1 MGFSDNE
8 YIAREEGEFSAD
20 DWSEAD
26 WRRYLTQIDV
36 ETTLFLKK
44 FVQLRHI
51 INHLDLIALQMG
63 WTQQE
68 DNSIEAIMQKRW
80 REGPQT
86 LHKHPVYIVTHGLY
100 HFLYKNWELYQEC
113 SPDLNPQISW
123 IYARLLGSGEH
134 DALLGIA
141 CMDVDDPVLAIC
153 HFKSAL
159 QSINYGMGLIQK
171 APETSEK
178 AGLLL
183 HDAILA
189 CFDLREVW
197 LRVMAN
203 CRDIGREED
212 EDADDGSG

>member
-1 MGFSDNE
+1 MGFEGE
-8 YIAREEGEFSAD
+8 YGARDGGEFSAD
-20 DWSEAD
+20 DWNEAD

-44 FVQLRHI
+44 FVQLRQI

-68 DNSIEAIMQKRW
+68 DNSIEAILQKRW

-113 SPDLNPQISW
+113 SGDQNLQMSW
-123 IYARLLGSGEH
+123 VYARLLGSGEH

-141 CMDVDDPVLAIC
+141 CMDADDPVLAIC

-159 QSINYGMGLIQK
+159 QSINYSMGLIQK
-171 APETSEK
+171 APGNSEK
-178 AGLLL
+178 AKLLL
-183 HDAILA
+183 QDAILA

-197 LRVMAN
+197 LRVMTN
-203 CRDIGREED
+203 CRDIEKDDENDED
-212 EDADDGSG
+212 EE

>member
-1 MGFSDNE
+1 MNFSDNG
-8 YIAREEGEFSAD
+8 YVARDDDDPASD
-20 DWSEAD
+20 DWNETN

-36 ETTLFLKK
+36 ESTLFLKK

-68 DNSIEAIMQKRW
+68 DHSIEAIIQKRW

-100 HFLYKNWELYQEC
+100 HFLYKNWELYQE
-113 SPDLNPQISW
+113 SIPSFHSQISW
-123 IYARLLGSGEH
+123 IYARLLAIGEH
-134 DALLGIA
+134 NALLGIV
-141 CMDVDDPVLAIC
+141 CMDMDNPVLAIC

-159 QSINYGMGLIQK
+159 QSVNHSMSLIQK
-171 APETSEK
+171 APRPSEK
-178 AGLLL
+178 TKMLL
-183 HDAILA
+183 HDAVLA

-203 CRDIGREED
+203 CRNTEKDED
-212 EDADDGSG
+212 ESDDGNE

>member
-1 MGFSDNE
+1 MNFFDNE
-8 YIAREEGEFSAD
+8 YTAHDDDDSCAD
-20 DWSEAD
+20 NWNEAD

-68 DNSIEAIMQKRW
+68 DNSIEAIIQKRW
-80 REGPQT
+80 REDPQT

-100 HFLYKNWELYQEC
+100 HFLYKNWELYQETIAEF
-113 SPDLNPQISW
+113 NPQVSW
-123 IYARLLGSGEH
+123 IYARLLAMGEH
-134 DALLGIA
+134 NALLGIA
-141 CMDVDDPVLAIC
+141 CMDTDDPVLAIC
-153 HFKSAL
+153 HFKSSL
-159 QSINYGMGLIQK
+159 QSVNHSMGLLQK
-171 APETSEK
+171 APSPSEK
-178 AGLLL
+178 AKALL

-203 CRDIGREED
+203 CRNVDKEED
-212 EDADDGSG
+212 DDDDENE

>member
-1 MGFSDNE
+1 MNFFDNE
-8 YIAREEGEFSAD
+8 YIAKD
-20 DWSEAD
+20 DDDFASDNWNETD

-44 FVQLRHI
+44 FIQLRHI
-51 INHLDLIALQMG
+51 INHLDLIAIQMG

-68 DNSIEAIMQKRW
+68 DHSIEAIIQKRW

-100 HFLYKNWELYQEC
+100 HFLYKNWELYQE
-113 SPDLNPQISW
+113 SMPQFNPQISW
-123 IYARLLGSGEH
+123 IYARLLAIGEH
-134 DALLGIA
+134 NALLGIA
-141 CMDVDDPVLAIC
+141 CMDAEDLVLAIC

-159 QSINYGMGLIQK
+159 QSVNHSMGLIQK
-171 APETSEK
+171 APSSSEK
-178 AGLLL
+178 ATILI
-183 HDAILA
+183 HDAVLA

-203 CRDIGREED
+203 CRDIEKND
-212 EDADDGSG
+212 DDDGENE